1 VVTAGSPLETTSV
14 PPTFSVV
21 IPTYERPT
29 LLRAAIGSVLR
40 QDCGDFECIVV
51 DDGGSVE
58 LNLPVDPRLRLI
70 RHPRNLGL
78 PSALNTGLD
87 AAVGEFVTFLDD
99 DDELTAD
106 RLSSVLAALGRADV
120 VLCWADADA
129 PPPPANRILEGR
141 VYDTILDTLAPPK
154 GAVVIARDR
163 VPRFDARYLALE
175 DLEWWLR
182 VADTLELTTVPH
194 VGYRIHRHPGRSA
207 TNGPVARVQFGE
219 MLLRERVDY
228 FGAHRRATALRWR
241 TIGGIAYQLG
251 EAARARRAL
260 VSSLRAYPTLRAF
273 RTLVKAMRPSRTS
286 LLDPEPGASSASRS
300 ASPP

>member
-1 VVTAGSPLETTSV
+1 VTGASPLETTSV
-14 PPTFSVV
+14 TPTFSVI
-21 IPTYERPT
+21 IPAYERPT

-40 QDCGDFECIVV
+40 QDFGDFECIVV
-51 DDGGSVE
+51 DDGGSME
-58 LNLPVDPRLRLI
+58 LEVPDDPRVRLI

-106 RLSSVLAALGRADV
+106 RLSLVVPALGRADV
-120 VLCWADADA
+120 VLCWAEADA

-182 VADTLELTTVPH
+182 VADTLELTTVPQ
-194 VGYRIHRHPGRSA
+194 VGYRIHRHSDRNA

-228 FGAHRRATALRWR
+228 FGAHRRAAALRWR
-241 TIGGIAYQLG
+241 TIGGIALQLG
-251 EAARARRAL
+251 DAAAARHAL
-260 VSSLRAYPTLRAF
+260 VRSLRAYPTQRAF
-273 RTLVKAMRPSRTS
+273 RTLLKAVRPSRTP
-286 LLDPEPGASSASRS
+286 LPQLEPGASSAPSGT
-300 ASPP
+300 SPP